1 MTVDTAEQIG
11 INYDLSLGDF
21 NRKKKIFLEIAL
33 NHPDA
38 KSIITKSETNIGLFV
53 YDTEDHSVDSFR
65 LNGMFTVR
73 SLSGVNAHRK

>member
-21 NRKKKIFLEIAL
+21 NKKKKTVLEIAL

-53 YDTEDHSVDSFR
+53 HDTEDHSIDSFR

-73 SLSGVNAHRK
+73 SLSDVNAHRK